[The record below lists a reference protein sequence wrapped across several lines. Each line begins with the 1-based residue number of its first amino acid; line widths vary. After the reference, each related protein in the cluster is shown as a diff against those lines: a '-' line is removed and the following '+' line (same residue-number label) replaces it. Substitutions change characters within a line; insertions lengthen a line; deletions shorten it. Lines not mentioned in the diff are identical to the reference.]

1 MEKTIHLN
9 EYEEDANEN
18 SNEISENI
26 KFENEFNK
34 FFKKKHDG
42 ISVNIYNTLKHSKLV
57 IDNPIQFCLLVCD

>member
-18 SNEISENI
+18 SNIISENI
-26 KFENEFNK
+26 QLGNEINNFY
-34 FFKKKHDG
+34 KKKHDG
-42 ISVNIYNTLKHSKLV
+42 ISANINNAQKNSKLV